1 MQPSA
6 AGDDDDDD
14 DNGGDDIMT
23 RLQDVIFDVDFCE
36 SVEYVE
42 EKAR

>member
-1 MQPSA
+1 MMMMTVLMTIVVA
-6 AGDDDDDD
+6 MMF
-14 DNGGDDIMT
+14 MT

-36 SVEYVE
+36 SVEYDE